1 MATALIRDEVLVS
14 VAPCS
19 TQSGMNRVVF
29 LLALSVLI
37 NYIDR
42 SNLSIAAPLL
52 QDEMHISN
60 TQLGTLL
67 AAFFWTYGLMQV
79 PAGWLVDR
87 FDVKWVF
94 AIGFSIW
101 SLATA
106 TTGILHGFAALIA
119 IRVVLGIGESVVF
132 PSCSKVL
139 ATYFAEAR
147 RGMANALLTAG
158 LSLGPALGIL
168 IGGKAVGIFGW
179 RPFFIALGLGGL
191 LWLAPWMAWMPRRPA
206 SPPRCSAQSVGF
218 IPIIRQPSAWGT
230 CLGQFCVNYFLY
242 FLLTWLPTF
251 LKRGRG
257 FSLDDVAKYGAL
269 LFLMCAIATTVW
281 GKLADQWIKAGATPT
296 LVRKSALVIGHV
308 GIGIT
313 LVLSA
318 LSHGAALIVM
328 LAATGVFLGIA
339 GGSVWAVTQTLA
351 GPLACGRWAGV
362 QNFIGNM
369 AGWVAPVL
377 TGFLVDRTGHFDWAF
392 FITGAVAWVG
402 SVAWGA
408 IVGRVEPVNWE
419 LATRRR
425 VTQPTAA

>member
-1 MATALIRDEVLVS
+1 
-14 VAPCS
+14 
-19 TQSGMNRVVF
+19 MNRVVF

-67 AAFFWTYGLMQV
+67 SAFFWTYGLMQV
-79 PAGWLVDR
+79 PSGWLVDR

-106 TTGILHGFAALIA
+106 TTGILHGFGALIV
-119 IRVVLGIGESVVF
+119 IRIVLGIGESVVF

-139 ATYFAEAR
+139 ATYFVEAR

-168 IGGKAVGIFGW
+168 IGGKAVGAFGW
-179 RPFFIALGLGGL
+179 RPFFVALGLGGL
-191 LWLAPWMAWMPRRPA
+191 LWLAPWTAWMPRRAA
-206 SPPRCSAQSVGF
+206 SSSRSSTQSVGI
-218 IPIIRQPSAWGT
+218 IPILRQRSAWGT
-230 CLGQFCVNYFLY
+230 CLGQFCINYFLY

-257 FSLDDVAKYGAL
+257 FSLDEVAKYGAL
-269 LFLMCAIATTVW
+269 LFLISATTTTVW
-281 GKLADQWIKAGATPT
+281 GKLTDQWINAGATPT
-296 LVRKSALVIGHV
+296 LVRKSSLVIGHV

-313 LVLSA
+313 LVLTA
-318 LSHGAALIVM
+318 VSHGVVLILM
-328 LAATGVFLGIA
+328 LAATGMFLGIA
-339 GGSVWAVTQTLA
+339 GGTPWAVTQTLA

-369 AGWVAPVL
+369 AGWVAPLL
-377 TGFLVDRTGHFDWAF
+377 TGFILDRTGHFDWAF

-402 SVAWGA
+402 AIAWGA

-419 LATRRR
+419 AASRRIR
-425 VTQPTAA
+425 QSTAA